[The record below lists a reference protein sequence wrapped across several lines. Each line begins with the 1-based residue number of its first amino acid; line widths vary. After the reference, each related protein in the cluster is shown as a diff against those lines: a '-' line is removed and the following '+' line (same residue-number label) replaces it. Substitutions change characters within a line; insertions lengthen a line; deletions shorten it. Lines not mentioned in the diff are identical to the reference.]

1 MANTGEPFERVDVQR
16 AKHLI
21 DEGVNVIDV
30 RNPDELP
37 KDGALAAVK
46 TKLVP
51 LNTFLMNPRPH
62 LEGDRVLLMCKV
74 GQRSAIA
81 AEMAAAVAQADGRKL
96 TAYNME
102 GGIEAWKKAGLPV
115 EFPPKAS

>member
-1 MANTGEPFERVDVQR
+1 MAGIGEPFQRVDVQQ
-16 AKHLI
+16 AKKLM
-21 DEGVNVIDV
+21 DEGVVVVDV
-30 RNPDELP
+30 RSPDELP
-37 KDGALAAVK
+37 KDGEIAN

-62 LEGDRVLLMCKV
+62 LEGERVLLMCKV

-81 AEMAAAVAQADGRKL
+81 AEMAAAVAQADGRTL

-115 EFPPKAS
+115 TFPPKA

>member
-1 MANTGEPFERVDVQR
+1 MSGTGEPFQRVDVQQ
-16 AKHLI
+16 AKKLI
-21 DEGVNVIDV
+21 DEGVPVVDV
-30 RNPDELP
+30 RNPDELQ
-37 KDGALAAVK
+37 KDGEIAK

-62 LEGDRVLLMCKV
+62 LEGDRVILMCKV

-115 EFPPKAS
+115 DFPKKG

>member
-1 MANTGEPFERVDVQR
+1 MAGTGEPFQRVDVQK
-16 AKHLI
+16 AKQLI
-21 DEGVNVIDV
+21 DEGVPVVDV
-30 RNPDELP
+30 RNPDEP
-37 KDGALAAVK
+37 SKDGEIK
-46 TKLVP
+46 NTKLVP

-62 LEGDRVLLMCKV
+62 LDGDRVLLMCKV

-102 GGIEAWKKAGLPV
+102 GGIEAWKKAGFPV
-115 EFPPKAS
+115 DFPKKG

>member
-16 AKHLI
+16 AKQLI
-21 DEGVNVIDV
+21 DEGVSVIDV

-37 KDGALAAVK
+37 KDGAIAAQ

-96 TAYNME
+96 SAYNME

-115 EFPPKAS
+115 EFPQKPS

>member
-1 MANTGEPFERVDVQR
+1 MAGTGEPFQRVDVQQ
-16 AKHLI
+16 AKKLM
-21 DEGVNVIDV
+21 DEGVAVVDV

-37 KDGALAAVK
+37 KDGKLANIEA
-46 TKLVP
+46 KLVP

-62 LEGDRVLLMCKV
+62 LEGDRVILMCKV

-81 AEMAAAVAQADGRKL
+81 AEMAAAVAQADGRTL
-96 TAYNME
+96 TAYNLE

-115 EFPPKAS
+115 EFPPKG